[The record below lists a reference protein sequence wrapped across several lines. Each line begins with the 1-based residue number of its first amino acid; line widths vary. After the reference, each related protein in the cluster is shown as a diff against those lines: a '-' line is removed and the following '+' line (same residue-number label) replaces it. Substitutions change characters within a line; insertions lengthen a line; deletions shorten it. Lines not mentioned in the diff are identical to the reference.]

1 MRRMWVNWLAIALL
15 PLAVVACA
23 LPRSSATPT
32 PSGSPGVESA
42 SPSPA
47 VSESP
52 TPSPAVSES
61 PTPRGEIDSLEK
73 ARAAWASSG
82 INNYDFTITRQCF
95 CIEEYAGPFTVRVRD
110 GVSTVTRS
118 SDGSAVDP
126 DVLKQ
131 LPVSAEELFQFAE
144 ERKDQA
150 SFRVEFDQATGLP
163 LSVWSDPIPEAAD
176 DELGVE
182 VSGFTA
188 AP

>member
-1 MRRMWVNWLAIALL
+1 MKRIRLNWIAIALL
-15 PLAVVACA
+15 SLTLAACA
-23 LPRSSATPT
+23 SPFASVT
-32 PSGSPGVESA
+32 PST
-42 SPSPA
+42 
-47 VSESP
+47 
-52 TPSPAVSES
+52 TPVGA
-61 PTPRGEIDSLEK
+61 IDSLEK
-73 ARAAWASSG
+73 ARAAWVSSG
-82 INNYDFTITRQCF
+82 ATNYDFTITRQCF
-95 CIEEYAGPFTVRVRD
+95 CMEEYAGPFTVRVRD

-144 ERKDQA
+144 ERQEQA

-176 DELGVE
+176 DELGVL

>member
-1 MRRMWVNWLAIALL
+1 MRWIAIALL
-15 PLAVVACA
+15 TLTLAACA
-23 LPRSSATPT
+23 NPTTTPSATPV
-32 PSGSPGVESA
+32 GA
-42 SPSPA
+42 
-47 VSESP
+47 
-52 TPSPAVSES
+52 
-61 PTPRGEIDSLEK
+61 IDTLDE

-82 INNYDFTITRQCF
+82 INNYDFTISRQCF
-95 CIEEYAGPFTVRVRD
+95 CTEEYIGPFAVRVRD

-144 ERKDQA
+144 ERQAQA
-150 SFRVEFDQATGLP
+150 SFRITFDQATGLP
-163 LSVWSDPIPEAAD
+163 LSIWSDPIPEAAD
-176 DELGVE
+176 DELGVL